1 MNSDLPEP
9 PPLPVTPPVRHRII
23 HHVVGAAWRTPLGVL
38 WLLLTAW
45 CTLAIGFAPDGP
57 SAITWSMGAACA
69 LACVALAVGPL
80 PRYVRVRAVRW
91 MGLAALWGSVV
102 TWFWFVPAPA
112 QADWQPDV
120 QDTAT
125 FAVNGD
131 EVTVSGIRNFRYRSS
146 DTDCEEVWVE
156 RTYDL
161 SQLRTVDLFF
171 SFWGPQRICHNFV
184 SFGFERADGT
194 MTYLAAS
201 IEARKRVGQQYSAV
215 GGLFRQY
222 TLIYVWADERDVVR
236 VRTNFRGETV
246 RRYRIECTQENARIL
261 FERYA
266 LHSIDVTHAP
276 CWYNA
281 ITQSCGVDILRTALG
296 QRIPLFPSPRLLL
309 NGTWEQQ
316 AWDDGWVKSAASFA
330 DAKQQ
335 ADITDDAKHAG
346 MDDFS
351 QAIRKRDISL
361 QIRAGDGAGG
371 DVEP

>member
-1 MNSDLPEP
+1 
-9 PPLPVTPPVRHRII
+9 
-23 HHVVGAAWRTPLGVL
+23 
-38 WLLLTAW
+38 
-45 CTLAIGFAPDGP
+45 
-57 SAITWSMGAACA
+57 
-69 LACVALAVGPL
+69 
-80 PRYVRVRAVRW
+80 
-91 MGLAALWGSVV
+91 
-102 TWFWFVPAPA
+102 
-112 QADWQPDV
+112 
-120 QDTAT
+120 
-125 FAVNGD
+125 
-131 EVTVSGIRNFRYRSS
+131 
-146 DTDCEEVWVE
+146 
-156 RTYDL
+156 
-161 SQLRTVDLFF
+161 
-171 SFWGPQRICHNFV
+171 
-184 SFGFERADGT
+184 
-194 MTYLAAS
+194 
-201 IEARKRVGQQYSAV
+201 
-215 GGLFRQY
+215 
-222 TLIYVWADERDVVR
+222 